1 MIIFPAIDL
10 KDGKCVRLTKGKF
23 DSSVVYSNSPIDI
36 AKSFEKDGAKYIH
49 IVDLN
54 GAQTDHIINFQII
67 KEIVKSVN
75 IPIQVG
81 GGIRT
86 IERARTM
93 LDAGVQRIII
103 GTAAIENI
111 ELLQLLVKEYKDR
124 VIVSI
129 DATNQLVATR
139 GWQNLTEINA
149 IDLSKKLAE
158 IGIKTIVYTDISK
171 DGMMEGPNFF
181 DYEELQNKTNLCII
195 ASGGVTSLED
205 VMKLKKIGLYG
216 AIIGKAI
223 YESKINLKEAIEC
236 SQNE

>member
-1 MIIFPAIDL
+1 
-10 KDGKCVRLTKGKF
+10 
-23 DSSVVYSNSPIDI
+23 
-36 AKSFEKDGAKYIH
+36 
-49 IVDLN
+49 
-54 GAQTDHIINFQII
+54 
-67 KEIVKSVN
+67 
-75 IPIQVG
+75 
-81 GGIRT
+81 
-86 IERARTM
+86 M